1 MNLEEL
7 ISRGVELRKENEKNL
22 EDNPKYISWM
32 KNVNV
37 FFQNSL
43 SDSVLKKDFKNAYFF
58 RNSNPKRQLEEVL
71 SILCIE
77 NSKEQ
82 KEANNMKKIFISHS
96 SKDRDIVLKFIDFL
110 SSAFDIKKADVFC
123 TSLNGSIEVE
133 DEFIGKI
140 KKEVTNLSV
149 VIFLITKNFLES
161 KFSLAEMGA
170 AWALN
175 QKIFP
180 VLYTDTN
187 YKDLGDTPLASLQM
201 TKINDVNSMSGL
213 ASSITKLG
221 LSDPSNM
228 LEFKDTWKKYWAI

>member
-1 MNLEEL
+1 
-7 ISRGVELRKENEKNL
+7 
-22 EDNPKYISWM
+22 
-32 KNVNV
+32 
-37 FFQNSL
+37 
-43 SDSVLKKDFKNAYFF
+43 
-58 RNSNPKRQLEEVL
+58 
-71 SILCIE
+71 
-77 NSKEQ
+77 
-82 KEANNMKKIFISHS
+82 MKKIFISHS

-149 VIFLITKNFLES
+149 VIFLITKNYLES